1 MPGGLVAKI
10 ADFGLAHVLSSTTAA
25 QTKTKG
31 AGTYAWMAPEVFDGH
46 YSEASDVW
54 AFGCVLYEIMTLLLP
69 YDGCENQVILDK
81 VKYKKE
87 PPDFALVEDGCPP
100 YMRDM
105 AIACLAH
112 DAAAR
117 PTFSELVDRLV
128 AATPGA
134 AAGGPVSTR
143 RGGGTVDERFAAIE
157 EIKREVEEVKR
168 KQAEQAVEI
177 ERRFEARASA
187 ARDTSAPP
195 LSPSS

>member
-1 MPGGLVAKI
+1 MKV
-10 ADFGLAHVLSSTTAA
+10 
-25 QTKTKG
+25 
-31 AGTYAWMAPEVFDGH
+31 
-46 YSEASDVW
+46 
-54 AFGCVLYEIMTLLLP
+54 CV
-69 YDGCENQVILDK
+69 K
-81 VKYKKE
+81 RE

-143 RGGGTVDERFAAIE
+143 RGGGTVDERFAAVE
-157 EIKREVEEVKR
+157 AMNREVEEVKR
-168 KQAEQAVEI
+168 KQAEAELL
-177 ERRFEARASA
+177 ARCLLY
-187 ARDTSAPP
+187 T
-195 LSPSS
+195 SPSPRDATLSRMPSSA

>member
-1 MPGGLVAKI
+1 MYKRQTSRGARARTQVLIFEVPGGLVAKI

-112 DAAAR
+112 DLR
-117 PTFSELVDRLV
+117 
-128 AATPGA
+128 
-134 AAGGPVSTR
+134 
-143 RGGGTVDERFAAIE
+143 
-157 EIKREVEEVKR
+157 
-168 KQAEQAVEI
+168 Q
-177 ERRFEARASA
+177 
-187 ARDTSAPP
+187 
-195 LSPSS
+195 